1 MSHKNPYRK
10 YLHPENETGKQE
22 EHGHAHH
29 HSHHEHHSEQ
39 AQDKSGQSNPAA
51 PGDLVDEP
59 HGMEQDF
66 VGSTL
71 NDTELHVLAQARL
84 CPSCPT
90 FKEAEDT
97 RLRLLADLDNSRKR
111 LNREKED
118 IVRFAAEGVISDI
131 IPAID
136 NLDLAIKHAQ
146 GQEACKNF
154 LIGVEMTRKMLL
166 ESLAKRGLQTTGM
179 EGETF
184 DPSHHEAVGVEN
196 SPEMPNDC
204 VVNVYSK
211 GYKLHD
217 RLLRAAKVIVNKI

>member
-10 YLHPENETGKQE
+10 YLHPENEPGNQE
-22 EHGHAHH
+22 EHVHGHP
-29 HSHHEHHSEQ
+29 EHNSAQPQNKPGSMNPTAQSE
-39 AQDKSGQSNPAA
+39 
-51 PGDLVDEP
+51 LVEEP
-59 HGMEQDF
+59 HGAEQDF
-66 VGSTL
+66 AGSTL
-71 NDTELHVLAQARL
+71 SDNELNVLAQARL
-84 CPSCPT
+84 CPNCPT

-118 IVRFAAEGVISDI
+118 IVRFAAESVINDI
-131 IPAID
+131 LPAVD

-166 ESLAKRGLQTTGM
+166 ESLAKRGLQATGM

-184 DPSHHEAVGVEN
+184 DPNHHEAIGVEN
-196 SPEMPNDC
+196 SPEMPDNC